1 MAKRID
7 VTKYGLFIVLP
18 YVIGGVAIGLILSG
32 LHANTNTL
40 LWLILCVGTLLGAAA
55 LKSIVF
61 GFDLLVEILTEIRD
75 KMQTPV

>member
-40 LWLILCVGTLLGAAA
+40 LWLILWR
-55 LKSIVF
+55 F
-61 GFDLLVEILTEIRD
+61 
-75 KMQTPV
+75 